1 MAIIDWLIGP
11 FALPF
16 MQRPLIVILV
26 LAVALGLASVMVTL
40 RSLQFVGDGLVH
52 AVFPGIVIG
61 FAVGGRE
68 GLVPGGLV
76 AAAIAAIAF
85 TLLTRRALA
94 SDSAIAVVL
103 TVMFGIGVII
113 VSRQSNYVG
122 QLQELL
128 FGRLLTVTDADV
140 ALTVAVA
147 AAATVAII
155 AVWRTQLFRA
165 HDPMAARAAGHRV
178 LATDLV
184 LAVSVAVLIVAATA
198 AVGNLLALGLLVVP
212 GAAARLLTHRIGWM
226 VAISIA
232 TGALAGYGGLLIGFR
247 ASVDFGIPLAGGAS
261 VITTLVLIYGIV
273 LAASMLHRHGPRTGS
288 RPDARP
294 TLARATAAAPARPP
308 APEAVR

>member
-1 MAIIDWLIGP
+1 MTIVDWLVGP

-16 MQRPLIVILV
+16 MQRPLLV
-26 LAVALGLASVMVTL
+26 MLALAVALGLASVMVTL
-40 RSLQFVGDGLVH
+40 RGLQFVGDGLVH
-52 AVFPGIVIG
+52 AVFPGIVVG
-61 FAVGGRE
+61 FAVAGRD

-76 AAAIAAIAF
+76 AAAIAAVAF
-85 TLLTRRALA
+85 TLLSRRALA

-103 TVMFGIGVII
+103 TLMFGIGVIV
-113 VSRQSNYVG
+113 VSRQSDYVG

-140 ALTVAVA
+140 TLTLVIG
-147 AAATVAII
+147 AAATVAI
-155 AVWRTQLFRA
+155 ALVWRTQLFRA
-165 HDPMAARAAGHRV
+165 HDPLAARASGHHV

-226 VAISIA
+226 VTISIA
-232 TGALAGYGGLLIGFR
+232 TAALAGYAGLLIGFR
-247 ASVDFGIPLAGGAS
+247 ASVDYGIPLAGGAS
-261 VITTLVLIYGIV
+261 VITTLVVIYGLV
-273 LAASMLHRHGPRTGS
+273 LAASALHRHGPRT
-288 RPDARP
+288 RPAADARP
-294 TLARATAAAPARPP
+294 ASRASVT

>member
-1 MAIIDWLIGP
+1 MTAIDWLFSP

-16 MQRPLIVILV
+16 MQRPLLVMLV

-76 AAAIAAIAF
+76 AAAIAAVAF

-113 VSRQSNYVG
+113 VSRQSDYVG

-140 ALTVAVA
+140 TLTVVVA
-147 AAATVAII
+147 AAATIAI
-155 AVWRTQLFRA
+155 AVVWRTQLFRA
-165 HDPMAARAAGHRV
+165 HDPLAARAAGHRV

-184 LAVSVAVLIVAATA
+184 LAVAVAVLIVAATA

-232 TGALAGYGGLLIGFR
+232 TGALAGFGGLLIGFR
-247 ASVDFGIPLAGGAS
+247 ASVDGGIPLAGGAS
-261 VITTLVLIYGIV
+261 VITMLVVIYGVV
-273 LAASMLHRHGPRTGS
+273 LAASMLHRHGPRTAHTTA
-288 RPDARP
+288 DARG
-294 TLARATAAAPARPP
+294 TSTAPAPD
-308 APEAVR
+308 PEAAR

>member
-1 MAIIDWLIGP
+1 MTAIDWLFSP

-16 MQRPLIVILV
+16 MQRPLLVMLV

-76 AAAIAAIAF
+76 AAAIAAVAF

-94 SDSAIAVVL
+94 SDAAIAVVL

-113 VSRQSNYVG
+113 VSRQSDYVG

-140 ALTVAVA
+140 TLTVAVA
-147 AAATVAII
+147 AAATVAI
-155 AVWRTQLFRA
+155 AVVWRTQLFRA
-165 HDPMAARAAGHRV
+165 HDTLAARAAGHRV

-184 LAVSVAVLIVAATA
+184 LAVAVAVLIVAATA

-232 TGALAGYGGLLIGFR
+232 TGALAGFGGLLIGFR
-247 ASVDFGIPLAGGAS
+247 ASVDWGIPLAGGAS
-261 VITTLVLIYGIV
+261 VITMLVVIYGVV
-273 LAASMLHRHGPRTGS
+273 LAASMLHRHGPRTAHTAA
-288 RPDARP
+288 DARG
-294 TLARATAAAPARPP
+294 TSTAPAPV
-308 APEAVR
+308 PEAAR